1 MMSLIFALS
10 LIALALAGVVVRKT
24 YYYVPTR
31 ELKRQAQHHDALASS
46 LYRAVAYG
54 SSLRALL
61 WLFIGLTSAGGI
73 VLLARAAP
81 LWLSLTGVL
90 VLLWAAFSWLPAS
103 RVTSYGAR
111 LAVLVTPPIVWLLNY
126 LHPLLSRGAHK
137 IERRYSAPAHTG
149 LFERADVMD
158 LLDQQ
163 AKQADNRLTAEEL
176 AIVTRALSFNDHQVS
191 SILTVRQQIKTVL
204 ASEIVGPVLIDE
216 LHKLDQ
222 LFVLVKDKPKAGT
235 IVGILQTQKLGLMSS
250 GQVSEHMDKT
260 VYFLH
265 ESDNLSEALHAFF
278 VTNCPLFVVVNSF
291 EEYVGVV
298 TIEAVL
304 RQLLG
309 HIPGDDFEQYTD
321 VAAVAARHAKQPP
334 SAKTPEKTD
343 ETTPEVV
350 K

>member
-1 MMSLIFALS
+1 MTSFIFALI
-10 LIALALAGVVVRKT
+10 LLALALAGVVVRKT

-31 ELKRQAQHHDALASS
+31 ELKRQAERHDALASG
-46 LYRAVAYG
+46 LYQAVSYG

-81 LWLSLTGVL
+81 VWLSIGAV
-90 VLLWAAFSWLPAS
+90 VLLLWVAFYWLPAS
-103 RVTSYGAR
+103 RVTTYGAR
-111 LAVLVTPPIVWLLNY
+111 LALLVTPPIVWLLNY
-126 LHPLLSRGAHK
+126 LHPLISRGAPK
-137 IERRYSAPAHTG
+137 IEKRYSAQAHTG

-158 LLDQQ
+158 LLEQQ
-163 AKQADNRLTAEEL
+163 GRQADNRLSGEEL
-176 AIVTRALSFNDHQVS
+176 EIVKRALSFNDHQVS
-191 SILTVRQQIKTVL
+191 SILTPRQQIKTVL
-204 ASEIVGPVLIDE
+204 ANEIVGPVLIDE

-222 LFVLVKDKPKAGT
+222 LFVLVKDKPKGT
-235 IVGILQTQKLGLMSS
+235 IIGVLQGQKLGLMSS

-260 VYFLH
+260 VYYLH

-278 VTNCPLFVVVNSF
+278 VTNCPLFVVVNNF

-309 HIPGDDFEQYTD
+309 HIPGDSFEQYSD
-321 VAAVAARHAKQPP
+321 VAAVAARHTGPKKPTKA
-334 SAKTPEKTD
+334 TEKTD
-343 ETTPEVV
+343 EITPEVV
-350 K
+350 E

>member
-1 MMSLIFALS
+1 MTSFIFALI
-10 LIALALAGVVVRKT
+10 LLALALAGVVVRKT

-31 ELKRQAQHHDALASS
+31 ELKRQAERHDALASS
-46 LYRAVAYG
+46 LYQAVSYG

-81 LWLSLTGVL
+81 LWLSLTAVL
-90 VLLWAAFSWLPAS
+90 LLLWAAFSWLPAS

-126 LHPLLSRGAHK
+126 LHPLLSRSAHK
-137 IERRYSAPAHTG
+137 VERRYTAQPHTG

-158 LLDQQ
+158 LLEQQ
-163 AKQADNRLTAEEL
+163 GRQADNRLSQEEL
-176 AIVTRALSFNDHQVS
+176 EIITHALSFNDHQVS
-191 SILTVRQQIKTVL
+191 GILTSRHQIKTVL
-204 ASEIVGPVLIDE
+204 SNEIVGPVLIDE

-222 LFVLVKDKPKAGT
+222 LFVLVKDKPKGA
-235 IVGILQTQKLGLMSS
+235 IIGILQGQKLGLMSS

-260 VYFLH
+260 VYYLH
-265 ESDNLSEALHAFF
+265 ESDSLSEALHAFF

-309 HIPGDDFEQYTD
+309 HIPGDSFEQYTD
-321 VAAVAARHAKQPP
+321 ASAVAARHTTPKE
-334 SAKTPEKTD
+334 STKTTEKTD

-350 K
+350 E